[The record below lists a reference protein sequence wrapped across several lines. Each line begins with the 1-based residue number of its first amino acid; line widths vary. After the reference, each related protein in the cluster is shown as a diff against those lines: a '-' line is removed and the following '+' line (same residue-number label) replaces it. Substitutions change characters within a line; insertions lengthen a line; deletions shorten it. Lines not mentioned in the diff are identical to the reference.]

1 MRMQILRHC
10 ERHASARWPS
20 LQQTSSHMLVNRG
33 LLQPIRLCYHP
44 VMTTHAE
51 KRFVPFTPEQIYEL
65 VADVRQYPA
74 FLPWCIAAR
83 IRTQTED
90 NLKADLIIG
99 FRMFRESFTSY
110 VALNRDAL
118 EIEVEYA
125 EGPFKYLKNRWKFIE
140 TEGGCMIDFYVDF
153 EFNSRLLQSVIESLF
168 TEAVKRMVA
177 AFESRAHAL
186 YAPKLG

>member
-1 MRMQILRHC
+1 
-10 ERHASARWPS
+10 
-20 LQQTSSHMLVNRG
+20 
-33 LLQPIRLCYHP
+33 
-44 VMTTHAE
+44 MTTHAE
-51 KRFVPFTPEQIYEL
+51 TRFVPFSPEQIYDL
-65 VADVRQYPA
+65 VGDVRHYPS

-83 IRTQTED
+83 VRTQSADT
-90 NLKADLIIG
+90 LTADLIIG

-110 VALNRDAL
+110 VALDKDAL

-140 TEGGCMIDFYVDF
+140 AEGGCIIDFYVDF

-177 AFESRAHAL
+177 AFEARAYAL
-186 YAPKLG
+186 YAPKIKAE